1 LDERLTTGHMGKLFA
16 FVLLFILLTGCAA
29 TTLIVVEKKETAK
42 PFSKILA
49 IYVDGDIDF
58 SVFDSTTY
66 NICIKSVFTDSAGYD
81 TRSSTED
88 LIVNYLSTARSLI
101 VKSSDFFDLYTNS
114 YDDFTRQVDSAGIEA
129 LLIVHVRRYS
139 YTKHILPTVQKN
151 ISSSSSVGVG
161 GSYRTPNAAFECYL
175 IEPHAYFPIWKAALD
190 VKGKGYYNGK
200 GALKTSMLEQ
210 LQKGLVSGGYIVP
223 HRQP

>member
-1 LDERLTTGHMGKLFA
+1 MGKLIS
-16 FVLLFILLTGCAA
+16 FVLLFLLLTGCAT
-29 TTLIVVEKKETAK
+29 TTLMVVEKKETAK

-66 NICIKSVFTDSAGYD
+66 NICIKSAFTDSAGYGV
-81 TRSSTED
+81 RSGTEE
-88 LIVNYLSTARSLI
+88 LIANYLSTPRSL
-101 VKSSDFFDLYTNS
+101 VLKSSDLFDLYTNS
-114 YDDFTRQVDSAGIEA
+114 YGDFIRQVDSAGIDA

-139 YTKHILPTVQKN
+139 YTRHILPGVEKN
-151 ISSSSSVGVG
+151 ISSSGSVGAG

-175 IEPHAYFPIWKAALD
+175 IEPHAYFPVWKAALD

-200 GALKTSMLEQ
+200 GILKTSMLEQ

-223 HRQP
+223 HRVTGFRKA